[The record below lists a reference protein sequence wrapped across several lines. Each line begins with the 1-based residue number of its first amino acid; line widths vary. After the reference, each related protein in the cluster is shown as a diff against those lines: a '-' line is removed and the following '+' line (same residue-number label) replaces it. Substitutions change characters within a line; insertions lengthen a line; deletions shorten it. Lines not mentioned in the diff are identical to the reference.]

1 MTMLASF
8 YKNHDRALFG
18 LMAALV
24 CAACAKPPPP
34 PPPPAAAP
42 PPKPTALD
50 MTIQA
55 ASMANPD
62 ARGRPSPVVLRIVE
76 LKGLAA
82 FEAADFFSLFERDKE
97 TLGGELVAREEMM
110 LQPGEQRASRRE
122 LNAETRFVGVIAAY
136 RDIDRSVW
144 RASMPVTP
152 HQTMPV
158 RVDVLERQVSLGKQ

>member
-1 MTMLASF
+1 
-8 YKNHDRALFG
+8 
-18 LMAALV
+18 
-24 CAACAKPPPP
+24 
-34 PPPPAAAP
+34 
-42 PPKPTALD
+42 
-50 MTIQA
+50 
-55 ASMANPD
+55 MANPD

-152 HQTMPV
+152 HQTTPV